1 MADDE
6 VIEIDIEQLK
16 RENYFDLG
24 RDDYMSLQEYLLSA
38 QADNDLRSKRGK
50 IKLSKKKAKKKAK
63 KSTTKKVVHKD
74 FRKGGMFYGSRKK

>member
-1 MADDE
+1 MADNDE
-6 VIEIDIEQLK
+6 VIDIEQLK

-50 IKLSKKKAKKKAK
+50 IKLSKKKAKK
-63 KSTTKKVVHKD
+63 STSNKDVHKD

>member
-50 IKLSKKKAKKKAK
+50 IKLSKKKAKK
-63 KSTTKKVVHKD
+63 STTKKAVSYTHLTLPTNREV
-74 FRKGGMFYGSRKK
+74 

>member
-50 IKLSKKKAKKKAK
+50 IKLSKKKAKK
-63 KSTTKKVVHKD
+63 STTKKVVHKD